1 MTNPFDQI
9 WPFAKQYGIEKEI
22 LALQKEIEAI
32 DGIRELTQHRGWIEL
47 KKLYLERVAK
57 NDGIIVSLAENP
69 VKNENELRSR
79 QALRKAMLGLI
90 GCVDVLLGSSA
101 DIQKKLKT
109 LMGTTQMDA
118 PQFMPVDKRF

>member
-1 MTNPFDQI
+1 MNNPFKKKEFDLEAEI
-9 WPFAKQYGIEKEI
+9 FAIQAEVQRIETIKD
-22 LALQKEIEAI
+22 LA
-32 DGIRELTQHRGWIEL
+32 QHKGWIEL
-47 KKLYLERVAK
+47 KKLYIDRVAK
-57 NDGIIVSLAENP
+57 NDQIIVSLAENP

-101 DIQKKLKT
+101 DIQKKLTT
-109 LMGTTQMDA
+109 LMRTTQMDA